1 MTLATKFTAPC
12 PATESH
18 IVLFDICLTYVP
30 RWASQVAI
38 VVKNLPPNA
47 GDAGAQVS
55 IPGSGRFPGGGN
67 PLQYSSLENP
77 WTEESGWLQSIA
89 SQRIR
94 HDWASKHMFLDMR
107 ILSLSFCEFMYLC
120 ISNCLKKEVKKYIHA
135 QIYFC
140 ICVCVGGWVLSHVWL
155 FENPCTISV
164 HGIFQARILEW
175 VAISSSNGS
184 SQPTG
189 VSLCL
194 LRLLLWQASSL
205 PLSHQGSPPL
215 SMEVIRSRT
224 IILRNVLKAS
234 KERHQCITEQ
244 NNLE

>member
-47 GDAGAQVS
+47 IDAGAQVS

-67 PLQYSSLENP
+67 PLQYSCLENP
-77 WTEESGWLQSIA
+77 WTEESGWLQSIG

-140 ICVCVGGWVLSHVWL
+140 ICVCVCGWVGAQSCLTLWDPLYYICSWNFPGKNTGVGCHFLLQW
-155 FENPCTISV
+155 
-164 HGIFQARILEW
+164 IFSTHRSEPVSLASPTLAGRFFTTEPPGKPT
-175 VAISSSNGS
+175 VVNGS
-184 SQPTG
+184 NKIKNYYSKKCSESQ
-189 VSLCL
+189 
-194 LRLLLWQASSL
+194 
-205 PLSHQGSPPL
+205 
-215 SMEVIRSRT
+215 
-224 IILRNVLKAS
+224 
-234 KERHQCITEQ
+234 
-244 NNLE
+244 

>member
-47 GDAGAQVS
+47 RDAGAQVS

-67 PLQYSSLENP
+67 PLQYSCLENP
-77 WTEESGWLQSIA
+77 WTEESGWLQSIG

-120 ISNCLKKEVKKYIHA
+120 ISNCLKKGGKE
-135 QIYFC
+135 IYTCTNIFLHL
-140 ICVCVGGWVLSHVWL
+140 CVCVWVGGCSVMSDSLRPPVLYL
-155 FENPCTISV
+155 FMEFSRQEYWTGLPFPPPMDLLNPQEWACVSCISYF
-164 HGIFQARILEW
+164 GR
-175 VAISSSNGS
+175 
-184 SQPTG
+184 P
-189 VSLCL
+189 
-194 LRLLLWQASSL
+194 
-205 PLSHQGSPPL
+205 
-215 SMEVIRSRT
+215 
-224 IILRNVLKAS
+224 VLYHWATREAHRCQWK
-234 KERHQCITEQ
+234 
-244 NNLE
+244 